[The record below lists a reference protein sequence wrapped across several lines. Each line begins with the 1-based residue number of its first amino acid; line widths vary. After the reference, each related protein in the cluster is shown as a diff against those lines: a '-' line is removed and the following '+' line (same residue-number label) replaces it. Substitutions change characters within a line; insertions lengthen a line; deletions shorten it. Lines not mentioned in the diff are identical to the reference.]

1 LNHSERDSERRRQ
14 CEEQGKDDH
23 WLCRSFSDPREG
35 GLAIRLLPKVI
46 PQAGRLVYRCRTV
59 LHVKSRADL
68 GTSNYSAKL
77 TTLYDSNQELSYIS
91 NEVAA
96 AQALRYVKVPSLTVY
111 SSSTALGKTSRLY
124 ILDVKPR
131 TKAAGVGPRL
141 LTAYG
146 LDKVELVLPE
156 EQKLNL
162 LRDRFA
168 ERPGRL
174 SNASLAQP
182 EAPADLVVGRDN
194 RLRMPRIV
202 AQSVKGG
209 SDLYFMRSDSFAGEL
224 VYGETDEDIMKKGR
238 TTSTPKPKGSLA
250 AGKRPEADRRAT
262 AGPSSSGDRRR
273 RDSSPA
279 MSLAASGSLGSP
291 LGRAASGTPV
301 RDEGGEKGSGSAG
314 QKLFFAK
321 KSKPGEAGPSGVAQS
336 GGATKS
342 RAASPA
348 GVARGSGASKS
359 SAAGLEDV
367 SGDTSDGSYA
377 AASPRRR

>member
-1 LNHSERDSERRRQ
+1 VR
-14 CEEQGKDDH
+14 
-23 WLCRSFSDPREG
+23 
-35 GLAIRLLPKVI
+35 
-46 PQAGRLVYRCRTV
+46 
-59 LHVKSRADL
+59 
-68 GTSNYSAKL
+68 
-77 TTLYDSNQELSYIS
+77 
-91 NEVAA
+91 
-96 AQALRYVKVPSLTVY
+96 VPSMTVY

-131 TKAAGVGPRL
+131 SKAANVGPRL

-146 LDKVELVLPE
+146 LDKVELTLPE
-156 EQKLNL
+156 ELKLNM
-162 LRDRFA
+162 LRERFE

-182 EAPADLVVGRDN
+182 EAPAQLVVGRDN
-194 RLRMPRIV
+194 RLRMPKVV
-202 AQSVKGG
+202 ARSIKGG

-224 VYGETDEDIMKKGR
+224 IFGETDESLMKKGR
-238 TTSTPKPKGSLA
+238 TTSTPKPKGPPA
-250 AGKRPEADRRAT
+250 AGRRPEADRRAT
-262 AGPSSSGDRRR
+262 AGPSGSGDRRR

-301 RDEGGEKGSGSAG
+301 RDDGGEKGSGSGG

-336 GGATKS
+336 GGAAKS

-348 GVARGSGASKS
+348 GVARTSGASKS

-367 SGDTSDGSYA
+367 LGDTSDGSYA
-377 AASPRRR
+377 TASPRRRSRGSRASSRSAASPVERARSGRASVHSATGSVERERGSRASVHSAASSVERARRSRASVHSAASSVERARSSRASVHSAASSVE